1 MSRVRV
7 SGRRSGYHEG
17 AAGAGMIA
25 LAGQTADQA
34 IVAAGGGFL
43 SQFDSALGNLVG
55 ALQAAGGAPSDILH
69 LRVSS
74 PT

>member
-1 MSRVRV
+1 
-7 SGRRSGYHEG
+7 
-17 AAGAGMIA
+17 MIA